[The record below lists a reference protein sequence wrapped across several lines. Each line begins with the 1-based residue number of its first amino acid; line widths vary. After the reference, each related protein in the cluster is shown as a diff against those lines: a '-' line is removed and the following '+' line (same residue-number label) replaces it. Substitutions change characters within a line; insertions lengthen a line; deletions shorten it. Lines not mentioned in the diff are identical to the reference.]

1 MPKKRVLLRV
11 KNSSI
16 TVLLFIMKKNIKSFL
31 PGSLVIRGIIMMF
44 LFTYSCSEGA
54 KKHMP
59 SAEII
64 SDTKSLIIKK
74 PGTDFNDTITIKA
87 NSAVFYSPDSMQMEK
102 IKFVNEKTIFDMLTH
117 NCHYQMENAH
127 MVIKRYW
134 PQIKIIETSTFRY
147 LLFQKTNKSK
157 VCVDLN
163 SKNDICGLFL
173 FDGKKDPVLVDMP
186 NIDTQLE
193 LYFHK

>member
-1 MPKKRVLLRV
+1 
-11 KNSSI
+11 
-16 TVLLFIMKKNIKSFL
+16 MKKNTKSFL
-31 PGSLVIRGIIMMF
+31 PDSVVINGMIALF
-44 LFTYSCSEGA
+44 LFTCLCSGDY
-54 KKHMP
+54 KKNTP
-59 SAEII
+59 QEEI
-64 SDTKSLIIKK
+64 SPDTKSLIIKK
-74 PGTDFNDTITIKA
+74 PGTGFNDTITIKA
-87 NSAVFYSPDSMQMEK
+87 NSAVFYSPDSLQMQK
-102 IKFVNEKTIFDMLTH
+102 IKLVNEKPIFDMLTH
-117 NCHYQMENAH
+117 NCHYQMENAR

-134 PQIKIIETSTFRY
+134 PQIKIIETLTFRY

-186 NIDTQLE
+186 NIDTQLG